1 MLDDLHLSCLT
12 VVSPFIH
19 RRWTVLKI
27 QGILPV
33 GATIKDPF
41 GERYWVRDCLGLG
54 RSSVVYLVSDRKQ
67 HKKFALKE
75 VINPSEQAR
84 TRLVQ
89 ECELLKHPALP
100 EVYHVFEHKKYQRVY
115 MLMEY
120 IQGQDLETLRLE
132 QPGKRFPLEKVISL
146 IAPVVDAITYL
157 HTQKPPIVH
166 RDIKPAN
173 IIVPANGSEAVLVD
187 FGTAKQYISDGTITM
202 PVAPASPGY
211 AVLEQHSPGSKTNLR
226 TDVYGLGATIYAL
239 LTGFIPLDAVLRIT
253 TGNDR
258 DPLKPVSELVPDI
271 PEHVSQAVS
280 RAISIYNHERY
291 SSVAA
296 FWRACLG
303 HEPSEQEQEEEKQ
316 LSLVPETPVPPLLEE
331 GEDYTSRR
339 NISRPLPF
347 LNQQPLAGPGRLMVL
362 FLSLLLVL
370 LLAVGSLGVF
380 LRLSSLHPGASI
392 ASPRSIHASA
402 TARTSPASTAT
413 TSIYPPLASSYT
425 GSIADIGV
433 AAKST
438 PMYLTRIQQNG
449 SQISGHFEGLGLVGP
464 FTGTI
469 SQNGNVHLVVKI
481 TIGNLILDGTV
492 KVGGDIQGSFV
503 TKDQQGNN
511 LGEYGPW
518 NISPGP

>member
-1 MLDDLHLSCLT
+1 M
-12 VVSPFIH
+12 
-19 RRWTVLKI
+19 LKI

-41 GERYWVRDCLGLG
+41 GERYWVRDCLGVG
-54 RSSVVYLVSDRKQ
+54 RSSVVYLVSDRNQ

-89 ECELLKHPALP
+89 ECELLKLLKHPALP

-120 IQGQDLETLRLE
+120 IQGQDLEALRRE
-132 QPGKRFPLEKVISL
+132 QPDKRFPLEKVISL
-146 IAPVVDAITYL
+146 MAPVVDAITYL
-157 HTQKPPIVH
+157 HTQNPPIVH

-173 IIVPANGSEAVLVD
+173 IIVPTNGSVAVLVD
-187 FGTAKQYISDGTITM
+187 FGTAKQYIPDGTITM
-202 PVAPASPGY
+202 SVAPASPGY
-211 AVLEQHSPGSKTNLR
+211 AALEQHSPGSKTNLR

-239 LTGFIPLDAVLRIT
+239 LTGLIPLDAVLRIT
-253 TGNDR
+253 TGKDR
-258 DPLKPVSELVPDI
+258 DPLKPIGELVSDL
-271 PEHVSQAVS
+271 PEHVAQAVT

-291 SSVAA
+291 PSVAA
-296 FWRACLG
+296 FWRAFLG
-303 HEPSEQEQEEEKQ
+303 HEPTDEEQEEEKQ
-316 LSLVPETPVPPLLEE
+316 LSLVPETPLPPLLEE
-331 GEDYTSRR
+331 DEDYTSGQ
-339 NISRPLPF
+339 NISRPLLF
-347 LNQQPLAGPGRLMVL
+347 LNQQPPPGPKRLLVS

-370 LLAVGSLGVF
+370 LLVVGSLGVF

-392 ASPRSIHASA
+392 ASPRSIHASP
-402 TARTSPASTAT
+402 TSRTSPAPTAT
-413 TSIYPPLASSYT
+413 TSIYPPLAPAYT

-438 PMYLTRIQQNG
+438 PMYLTRIQQNE

-469 SQNGNVHLVVKI
+469 SQNGTIHLVVKI
-481 TIGNLILDGTV
+481 TVGNLILDGTI
-492 KVGGDIQGSFV
+492 KVGGDIQGSFI
-503 TKDQQGNN
+503 TEDQQGNN